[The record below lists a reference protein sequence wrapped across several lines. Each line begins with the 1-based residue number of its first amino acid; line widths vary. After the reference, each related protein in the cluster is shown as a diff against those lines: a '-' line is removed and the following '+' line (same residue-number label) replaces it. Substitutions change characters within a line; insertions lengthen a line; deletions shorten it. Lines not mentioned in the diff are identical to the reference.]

1 MTTFIGDFS
10 CKIDSKGRIM
20 LPSVLKKQMPVTAC
34 EKFVCKKDL
43 FEKCL
48 VLYPMDEWERQN
60 KIIRSKLNP
69 YNKDHSRVL
78 RGFYRGT
85 AEISLDGNNRM
96 LIPRSLLSKVG
107 IEREV
112 ILAGQNGKIEIWTTE
127 CWENIGESEEEFA
140 ALAEKALGGTPNDND
155 DSID

>member
-1 MTTFIGDFS
+1 MTTFIGDFT

-20 LPSVLKKQMPVTAC
+20 LPSVLKKQMPVAAC

-69 YNKDHSRVL
+69 YNKEHSKVL

-85 AEISLDGNNRM
+85 AEITLDSNNRM
-96 LIPRSLLSKVG
+96 LIPRRLLSLVG
-107 IEREV
+107 IDREV

-127 CWENIGESEEEFA
+127 LWENIGEGEEEFA
-140 ALAEKALGGTPNDND
+140 ALAEKALGGISNDIDNND
-155 DSID
+155 